1 MNPQEHIKNA
11 FDRMQHVFGK
21 RPAAA
26 LGSGVMSARLVDG
39 LRCEAREADWQFTID
54 MPGEAGGTD
63 AGPSPGVHGR
73 AALASCLAI
82 GYGISLARAGIT
94 PQSLEVVVQADFDN
108 RGLLGMADVYPG
120 YLAVQ
125 HTLYLECD
133 APQDTVRSAIDE
145 AQRCSPYLHVFR
157 DAQPVTG
164 QVVFGPRP
172 QAL

>member
-21 RPAAA
+21 RPAVA
-26 LGSGVMSARLVDG
+26 LGSGVMSARLLDG
-39 LRCEAREADWQFTID
+39 LRCEAREADWRFTID
-54 MPGEAGGTD
+54 MPDEAGGTG
-63 AGPSPGVHGR
+63 AGPPPGVHGR

-82 GYGISLARAGIT
+82 GYGICLARAGIA
-94 PQSLEVVVQADFDN
+94 PKSLEVVVQADFDN

-125 HTLYLECD
+125 HTLYIECD
-133 APQDTVRSAIDE
+133 APRDTVQAAVDQ
-145 AQRCSPYLHVFR
+145 AQDCSPYLHVFR

-164 QVVFGPRP
+164 QMIFGPRP

>member
-1 MNPQEHIKNA
+1 MNHQKHIQNA
-11 FDRMQHVFGK
+11 FDRMAHVFKK

-26 LGSGVMSARLVDG
+26 LGSGVMGARLVDG
-39 LRCEAREADWQFTID
+39 LRCVAREADWQFTID
-54 MPGEAGGTD
+54 MPAEAGGTD
-63 AGPSPGVHGR
+63 SGPPPGVHGR

-82 GYGISLARAGIT
+82 GYGICLARAGIT

-108 RGLLGMADVYPG
+108 RGLLGMADIYPG

-133 APQDTVRSAIDE
+133 GPQDTVRAAIEE
-145 AQRCSPYLHVFR
+145 AQRCSPYLHIFR

-164 QVVFGPRP
+164 QVIFGPRSRTE
-172 QAL
+172 

>member
-1 MNPQEHIKNA
+1 MNHQEHIRNA
-11 FDRMQHVFGK
+11 FDRMEHVFEK
-21 RPAAA
+21 RPATA
-26 LGSGVMSARLVDG
+26 LGSGVMSARLVKG
-39 LRCEAREADWQFTID
+39 LRCEAQEANWRFTID
-54 MPGEAGGTD
+54 MPTEAGGSD
-63 AGPSPGVHGR
+63 AGPPPGVHGR

-94 PQSLEVVVQADFDN
+94 PQSLEVVVQADYDN
-108 RGLLGMADVYPG
+108 RGLLGMANVYPG

-133 APQDTVRSAIDE
+133 APREAVQAAIDQ
-145 AQRCSPYLHVFR
+145 AQRSSPYLHVFS

-172 QAL
+172 QT

>member
-1 MNPQEHIKNA
+1 ME
-11 FDRMQHVFGK
+11 HVFGK
-21 RPAAA
+21 RPASA
-26 LGSGVMSARLVDG
+26 LGSGVMSARIVDG

-54 MPGEAGGTD
+54 MPAEAGGTD
-63 AGPSPGVHGR
+63 AGPPPGVHGR

-82 GYGISLARAGIT
+82 GYGICLARAGIT
-94 PQSLEVVVQADFDN
+94 PQSLEVVVEADYDN
-108 RGLLGMADVYPG
+108 RGFLGMAGVYAG
-120 YLAVQ
+120 YLAVR

-133 APQDTVRSAIDE
+133 APQDTVQAAIDE

-172 QAL
+172 QTA